1 VCFQNGI
8 FDLETGTLRDY
19 QPEDYRMFKGQTVF
33 EGGHGEP
40 EIANELLGFL
50 AGGDPSKLKLIRA
63 ACYLNICG
71 IHSLPA
77 FKSAF
82 IIWACEKGDGGRSS
96 LFNLVRKA
104 AGGDAEVG
112 MTHLSGLGDQ
122 NTLLR
127 LRGRNYVFIEECQDT
142 VSGRSQAIANLKK
155 VTGGTSRIE
164 VWEKFADKF
173 EIEGHWLVNQ
183 AFNGLELMYGADKA
197 ILNRSVPIVTES
209 IPDEIREAYAE
220 DVEKQ
225 RQMASDGEAS
235 KFLRS
240 LWEEFG
246 EPINAA
252 KVINEVKRE
261 FEEDLTSL
269 VQTSDPVSDFCE
281 EWIVKEAGAVTPV
294 DSVLADF
301 NKWLKIMYPTHK
313 PKNIRTFNTD
323 LKRLGYQVDRINQRG
338 LKIQCLLGA
347 KTIEVVIIKGHW

>member
-1 VCFQNGI
+1 
-8 FDLETGTLRDY
+8 
-19 QPEDYRMFKGQTVF
+19 
-33 EGGHGEP
+33 
-40 EIANELLGFL
+40 
-50 AGGDPSKLKLIRA
+50 
-63 ACYLNICG
+63 
-71 IHSLPA
+71 
-77 FKSAF
+77 
-82 IIWACEKGDGGRSS
+82 
-96 LFNLVRKA
+96 
-104 AGGDAEVG
+104 
-112 MTHLSGLGDQ
+112 
-122 NTLLR
+122 
-127 LRGRNYVFIEECQDT
+127 
-142 VSGRSQAIANLKK
+142 
-155 VTGGTSRIE
+155 
-164 VWEKFADKF
+164 
-173 EIEGHWLVNQ
+173 
-183 AFNGLELMYGADKA
+183 MYGADKA